1 MNRTFAA
8 VLAAAGLAGV
18 LGACTTDPADSS
30 TPVSSQTGGGDGTP
44 DGPSL
49 PPGSELGPTAVRILT
64 LASTTAGG
72 SRLAVVGPDGAK
84 YRIRIGKTV
93 DSCTQTAESVDP
105 TPRHGLPPNAVHNVA
120 LTCPRGG
127 DRKHLLS
134 AGTLLVTVVASADFN
149 YDFEVPLG
157 RDLTV

>member
-8 VLAAAGLAGV
+8 GLAVAGLAGV
-18 LGACTTDPADSS
+18 LGACGTGPADSPA
-30 TPVSSQTGGGDGTP
+30 PVSSQIEEGA
-44 DGPSL
+44 
-49 PPGSELGPTAVRILT
+49 ELGPTAVRILT
-64 LASTTAGG
+64 LGSTTEGG

-93 DSCTQTAESVDP
+93 EPCTQTNGSVDA

-120 LTCPRGG
+120 LSCPGGG

-134 AGTLLVTVVASADFN
+134 VGTLLVTVVAGPDFN
-149 YDFEVPLG
+149 YDFEVPFR
-157 RDLTV
+157 RDVKA